1 MRNAVSQAIAA
12 LSRGFAGEARCCVR
26 TGLARA
32 AVLPAG
38 FGDGGMGARG
48 EGPNL
53 GTDIIGPGRTGN
65 RRHPWPAPRGRVG
78 RIAKADASAQSSRW
92 QAGAAAENPDRP
104 TGGNMRLLHW
114 VALGLVAGHTGA
126 FAQANYPNRPIKM
139 IVPLAAASA
148 VDVAARIVTQKMA
161 DNLGQQFVILN
172 LPGAS
177 GLIGAEQVAH
187 AEPDGYTIG
196 GFNDSIM
203 TMVPNLQAKMR
214 WDILKDF
221 EPVSLVATVEWG
233 LIAGNQTGYKTA
245 ADLIAAAKAAP
256 GKIDYGSG
264 GPGSPQH
271 LAMAMFASA
280 AGISLTHV
288 PYKGATQA
296 ATDVA
301 AGQIPVG
308 FQGLGTV
315 AALVRGG
322 QLRLIGV
329 CTPARLP
336 QFPDVP
342 TISESGLPGF
352 TFNSWFAIMAPAG
365 TPKDIIAKLNTE
377 VLKALADPEVHK
389 KLEDLGFAVR
399 GSSPAELGAMTHEQL
414 AKYARVIKEMGI
426 GNE

>member
-1 MRNAVSQAIAA
+1 MR
-12 LSRGFAGEARCCVR
+12 LSRRLAVAFAL
-26 TGLARA
+26 LA
-32 AVLPAG
+32 
-38 FGDGGMGARG
+38 
-48 EGPNL
+48 
-53 GTDIIGPGRTGN
+53 
-65 RRHPWPAPRGRVG
+65 
-78 RIAKADASAQSSRW
+78 ASA
-92 QAGAAAENPDRP
+92 P
-104 TGGNMRLLHW
+104 
-114 VALGLVAGHTGA
+114 LVKSPVV
-126 FAQANYPNRPIKM
+126 FAQASYPDRPIKM

-148 VDVAARIVTQKMA
+148 VDVAARIITQKMA
-161 DNLGQQFVILN
+161 DNMGQQFVILN
-172 LPGAS
+172 MPGAS

-187 AEPDGYTIG
+187 ADPDGYTIG

-203 TMVPNLQAKMR
+203 TMVPNLQANMR

-233 LIAGNQTGYKTA
+233 LIAGNQTSYKSA

-271 LAMAMFASA
+271 LAMAMFASN
-280 AGISLTHV
+280 AGISMTHV

-315 AALVRGG
+315 APLVRGG
-322 QLRLIGV
+322 QVRLIGV
-329 CTPARLP
+329 STAQRLP

-342 TISESGLPGF
+342 TVSESGLPGF
-352 TFNSWFAIMAPAG
+352 LFNSWFAIMAPAG
-365 TPKDIIAKLNTE
+365 TPKDIIARLNAE
-377 VLKALADPEVHK
+377 VLKAVADADVRR
-389 KLEDLGFAVR
+389 KLDELGFVVR
-399 GSSPAELGAMTHEQL
+399 GSSPEELGHLTREQL
-414 AKYARVIKEMGI
+414 AKYARVIKDIGI

>member
-1 MRNAVSQAIAA
+1 
-12 LSRGFAGEARCCVR
+12 
-26 TGLARA
+26 
-32 AVLPAG
+32 
-38 FGDGGMGARG
+38 
-48 EGPNL
+48 
-53 GTDIIGPGRTGN
+53 
-65 RRHPWPAPRGRVG
+65 
-78 RIAKADASAQSSRW
+78 
-92 QAGAAAENPDRP
+92 
-104 TGGNMRLLHW
+104 MRLLRLLVSMVAVLVGAS
-114 VALGLVAGHTGA
+114 VAL
-126 FAQANYPNRPIKM
+126 AQSNYPDRPIKM

-161 DNLGQQFVILN
+161 ENMGQQFVILN
-172 LPGAS
+172 MPGAS
-177 GLIGAEQVAH
+177 GMIGAEQVAH

-203 TMVPNLQAKMR
+203 TMVPNLQSKMR

-233 LIAGNQTGYKTA
+233 LIAGNQTPYKSA
-245 ADLIAAAKAAP
+245 SDLIAAAKAEP

-271 LAMAMFASA
+271 LAMAMFASG

-329 CTPARLP
+329 STQKRLS
-336 QFPDVP
+336 QFPEVP

-352 TFNSWFAIMAPAG
+352 AFNSWFAILAPAG
-365 TPKDIIAKLNTE
+365 TPKNIIARLNAE
-377 VLKALADPEVHK
+377 VLKALADADVRH

-399 GSSPAELGAMTHEQL
+399 GSSPEELGAMTRDQL
-414 AKYARVIKEMGI
+414 AKYARVMKEMGI
-426 GNE
+426 ANE

>member
-1 MRNAVSQAIAA
+1 
-12 LSRGFAGEARCCVR
+12 
-26 TGLARA
+26 
-32 AVLPAG
+32 
-38 FGDGGMGARG
+38 
-48 EGPNL
+48 
-53 GTDIIGPGRTGN
+53 
-65 RRHPWPAPRGRVG
+65 
-78 RIAKADASAQSSRW
+78 
-92 QAGAAAENPDRP
+92 
-104 TGGNMRLLHW
+104 MRLLHSF
-114 VALGLVAGHTGA
+114 VSALALLAGTSA
-126 FAQANYPNRPIKM
+126 IAQTNYPDRPIKM

-161 DNLGQQFVILN
+161 DNMGQQFVILN
-172 LPGAS
+172 QPGAS
-177 GLIGAEQVAH
+177 GLIGAEQVAR

-203 TMVPNLQAKMR
+203 TMVPNMQSKMR

-233 LIAGNQTGYKTA
+233 LIANNQTSYKSA

-315 AALVRGG
+315 AALVRGNS
-322 QLRLIGV
+322 LKLIGV
-329 CTPARLP
+329 TTPNRLP

-342 TISESGLPGF
+342 TVSESGLPGF
-352 TFNSWFAIMAPAG
+352 FFNSWFAILAPAG
-365 TPKDIIAKLNTE
+365 TPKEIIARLNAE
-377 VLKALADPEVHK
+377 VLKAVADPEVRDKARKPRLYGARQFSRGTGHVDPRAARQIRARDERDGDQQRVIRADCRG
-389 KLEDLGFAVR
+389 LTRQSILFA
-399 GSSPAELGAMTHEQL
+399 GSSASGGRNWHTAPVNGPAFMRRS
-414 AKYARVIKEMGI
+414 AK
-426 GNE
+426 

>member
-1 MRNAVSQAIAA
+1 MRACALVSAFI
-12 LSRGFAGEARCCVR
+12 LCIS
-26 TGLARA
+26 TGA
-32 AVLPAG
+32 
-38 FGDGGMGARG
+38 
-48 EGPNL
+48 
-53 GTDIIGPGRTGN
+53 
-65 RRHPWPAPRGRVG
+65 
-78 RIAKADASAQSSRW
+78 ADAQKAY
-92 QAGAAAENPDRP
+92 PDRP
-104 TGGNMRLLHW
+104 IR
-114 VALGLVAGHTGA
+114 
-126 FAQANYPNRPIKM
+126 M

-161 DNLGQQFVILN
+161 DNMGQQFVIMN
-172 LPGAS
+172 QPGAS
-177 GLIGAEQVAH
+177 GLIGAEQVAR

-203 TMVPNLQAKMR
+203 TMVPNLQGKMR

-233 LIAGNQTGYKTA
+233 LVANNNTKYQNA
-245 ADLIAAAKAAP
+245 ADLIAAAKATP

-315 AALVRGG
+315 AALVRGNA
-322 QLRLIGV
+322 LKLIGV
-329 CTPARLP
+329 TTQNRLP

-342 TISESGLPGF
+342 TVSESGLPGF
-352 TFNSWFAIMAPAG
+352 FFNSWFAILAPAG
-365 TPKDIIAKLNTE
+365 TPKEIIGKLNAE
-377 VLKALADPEVHK
+377 VLKAVADPDVRE
-389 KLEDLGFAVR
+389 KLENLGFTVR
-399 GSSPAELGAMTHEQL
+399 GTSPEELGTMTRAQL
-414 AKYARVIKEMGI
+414 EKYARVIKEMGI
-426 GNE
+426 SAE

>member
-1 MRNAVSQAIAA
+1 MAISTDPTRSRTWGEPRLLPRRTVVTTA
-12 LSRGFAGEARCCVR
+12 LVG
-26 TGLARA
+26 RA
-32 AVLPAG
+32 AGRRV
-38 FGDGGMGARG
+38 R
-48 EGPNL
+48 L
-53 GTDIIGPGRTGN
+53 GTRDLSGSVIGVTGVTRGAILLGLFGRTGQRGAVSC
-65 RRHPWPAPRGRVG
+65 RRLWPPPPPWCLPPL
-78 RIAKADASAQSSRW
+78 
-92 QAGAAAENPDRP
+92 PDR
-104 TGGNMRLLHW
+104 
-114 VALGLVAGHTGA
+114 AD
-126 FAQANYPNRPIKM
+126 
-139 IVPLAAASA
+139 A

-161 DNLGQQFVILN
+161 DNMGQQFVILN
-172 LPGAS
+172 QPGAS
-177 GLIGAEQVAH
+177 GMIGAEQVAR

-196 GFNDSIM
+196 GFNDSVM
-203 TMVPNLQAKMR
+203 TMVPNLQSKMR

-233 LIAGNQTGYKTA
+233 LIANNQVSFKSA
-245 ADLIAAAKAAP
+245 ADLIAAAKASP

-322 QLRLIGV
+322 QLKLIGV
-329 CTPARLP
+329 TTEKRLA

-342 TISESGLPGF
+342 TVSKSGLPGF
-352 TFNSWFAIMAPAG
+352 FFNSWFAMLAPAG
-365 TPKDIIAKLNTE
+365 TPKEIIARLNAE
-377 VLKALADPEVHK
+377 ALKAVGDPEVRR
-389 KLEDLGFAVR
+389 KLEELGFAVR
-399 GSSPAELGAMTHEQL
+399 GSSSEELRAMTRDQL

-426 GNE
+426 TNE

>member
-1 MRNAVSQAIAA
+1 
-12 LSRGFAGEARCCVR
+12 
-26 TGLARA
+26 
-32 AVLPAG
+32 
-38 FGDGGMGARG
+38 
-48 EGPNL
+48 
-53 GTDIIGPGRTGN
+53 
-65 RRHPWPAPRGRVG
+65 
-78 RIAKADASAQSSRW
+78 
-92 QAGAAAENPDRP
+92 
-104 TGGNMRLLHW
+104 MRLLGW
-114 VALGLVAGHTGA
+114 YVALLALVAGSSSCL
-126 FAQANYPNRPIKM
+126 AQANYPDRPIKM

-161 DNLGQQFVILN
+161 DNMGQQFVILN

-177 GLIGAEQVAH
+177 GLIGAEQVAR

-203 TMVPNLQAKMR
+203 TMVPNLQSKMR

-233 LIAGNQTGYKTA
+233 LIAGNQTSFKTA

-296 ATDVA
+296 AADVV
-301 AGQIPVG
+301 AGQIPVA

-315 AALVRGG
+315 AAMVRGG
-322 QLRLIGV
+322 QVRLIGV
-329 CTPARLP
+329 CTEKRLP
-336 QFPDVP
+336 SFPDVP
-342 TISESGLPGF
+342 TVNESGLPGF
-352 TFNSWFAIMAPAG
+352 FFNSWFAMLAPAG
-365 TPKDIIAKLNTE
+365 TPKEIVARLNAE
-377 VLKALADPEVHK
+377 VLKALADGDVRH
-389 KLEDLGFAVR
+389 KLEELGFAIR
-399 GSSPAELGAMTHEQL
+399 GSSPDELGSMTRDQL

-426 GNE
+426 SNE

>member
-1 MRNAVSQAIAA
+1 MRLIHSIAAALALLVGSNAV
-12 LSRGFAGEARCCVR
+12 
-26 TGLARA
+26 
-32 AVLPAG
+32 
-38 FGDGGMGARG
+38 
-48 EGPNL
+48 
-53 GTDIIGPGRTGN
+53 
-65 RRHPWPAPRGRVG
+65 
-78 RIAKADASAQSSRW
+78 AQT
-92 QAGAAAENPDRP
+92 A
-104 TGGNMRLLHW
+104 
-114 VALGLVAGHTGA
+114 
-126 FAQANYPNRPIKM
+126 YPERPIKM

-161 DNLGQQFVILN
+161 ENMGQQIVIIN
-172 LPGAS
+172 QAGAS
-177 GLIGAEQVAH
+177 GLIGAEQVAR
-187 AEPDGYTIG
+187 ATPDGYTIG
-196 GFNDSIM
+196 GFNDSVM
-203 TMVPNLQAKMR
+203 TMVPNLHSKMP

-233 LIAGNQTGYKTA
+233 LIAGNNTGYKTA

-256 GKIDYGSG
+256 GKINYSSG

-271 LAMAMFASA
+271 LAMAMFASS

-301 AGQIPVG
+301 SGQIPVG

-329 CTPARLP
+329 TTEKRLS

-342 TISESGLPGF
+342 TVSESGLPGF
-352 TFNSWFAIMAPAG
+352 FFNSWFAILAPAG
-365 TPKDIIAKLNTE
+365 TPKDIIARLNAE
-377 VLKALADPEVHK
+377 VLKAVADPEVRH
-389 KLEDLGFAVR
+389 KLEDLGFSVR
-399 GSSPAELGAMTHEQL
+399 GTSPAELGVLTGEQL

-426 GNE
+426 TNE

>member
-1 MRNAVSQAIAA
+1 
-12 LSRGFAGEARCCVR
+12 
-26 TGLARA
+26 
-32 AVLPAG
+32 
-38 FGDGGMGARG
+38 
-48 EGPNL
+48 
-53 GTDIIGPGRTGN
+53 
-65 RRHPWPAPRGRVG
+65 
-78 RIAKADASAQSSRW
+78 
-92 QAGAAAENPDRP
+92 
-104 TGGNMRLLHW
+104 MRLLHTLLSA
-114 VALGLVAGHTGA
+114 VALLATSNVVAQTA
-126 FAQANYPNRPIKM
+126 YPVRPIKM

-161 DNLGQQFVILN
+161 DNMGQQIVILN
-172 LPGAS
+172 QPGAS
-177 GLIGAEQVAH
+177 GLIGAEQVAK

-203 TMVPNLQAKMR
+203 TMVPNLQSNIR
-214 WDILKDF
+214 WNILRDF

-233 LIAGNQTGYKTA
+233 LIASNASSYKTA
-245 ADLIAAAKAAP
+245 ADLIDAAKAAP
-256 GKIDYGSG
+256 GKIDYSTG

-301 AGQIPVG
+301 SGQIPVG

-329 CTPARLP
+329 TTAKRMP
-336 QFPDVP
+336 QFPEVP
-342 TISESGLPGF
+342 TVSESGLTGF
-352 TFNSWFAIMAPAG
+352 FFNSWFAIMAPAG
-365 TPKDIIAKLNTE
+365 TPKDILARLNAE
-377 VLKALADPEVHK
+377 VVKAVADPEVRRR
-389 KLEDLGFAVR
+389 LEDLGFAVR
-399 GSSPAELGAMTHEQL
+399 GSSATELGVMTREQL

-426 GNE
+426 ANE

>member
-1 MRNAVSQAIAA
+1 
-12 LSRGFAGEARCCVR
+12 
-26 TGLARA
+26 
-32 AVLPAG
+32 
-38 FGDGGMGARG
+38 
-48 EGPNL
+48 
-53 GTDIIGPGRTGN
+53 
-65 RRHPWPAPRGRVG
+65 
-78 RIAKADASAQSSRW
+78 
-92 QAGAAAENPDRP
+92 
-104 TGGNMRLLHW
+104 MRLLPW
-114 VALGLVAGHTGA
+114 IVLGLVAGHSAA
-126 FAQANYPNRPIKM
+126 FAQGNYPNRPIKM

-161 DNLGQQFVILN
+161 DDMGQQFVILN
-172 LPGAS
+172 MPGAS

-214 WDILKDF
+214 WDILRDF

-233 LIAGNQTGYKTA
+233 LVAGNQTPFKSA

-271 LAMAMFASA
+271 LAMAMFASG

-329 CTPARLP
+329 STPARLP

-352 TFNSWFAIMAPAG
+352 VFNSWFAILAPAG
-365 TPKDIIAKLNTE
+365 TPKDIIARLNAE
-377 VLKALADPEVHK
+377 VAKALADPEVRR
-389 KLEDLGFAVR
+389 KLEELGFAVR
-399 GSSPAELGAMTHEQL
+399 GTSPQELGTMTREQL
-414 AKYARVIKEMGI
+414 AKYARVIKEIGI

>member
-1 MRNAVSQAIAA
+1 MRLFDPLV
-12 LSRGFAGEARCCVR
+12 
-26 TGLARA
+26 
-32 AVLPAG
+32 AVLALLAG
-38 FGDGGMGARG
+38 SG
-48 EGPNL
+48 
-53 GTDIIGPGRTGN
+53 
-65 RRHPWPAPRGRVG
+65 VV
-78 RIAKADASAQSSRW
+78 AQT
-92 QAGAAAENPDRP
+92 A
-104 TGGNMRLLHW
+104 
-114 VALGLVAGHTGA
+114 
-126 FAQANYPNRPIKM
+126 YPERPIKM

-161 DNLGQQFVILN
+161 ENMGQQIVIIN
-172 LPGAS
+172 QAGAS
-177 GLIGAEQVAH
+177 GLIGAEQVAR
-187 AEPDGYTIG
+187 AAPDGYTIG
-196 GFNDSIM
+196 GFNDSVM
-203 TMVPNLQAKMR
+203 TMVPNLHSKMP

-233 LIAGNQTGYKTA
+233 LIAGNDTGYKTA

-256 GKIDYGSG
+256 GKVNYSSG

-271 LAMAMFASA
+271 LAMAMFASS

-329 CTPARLP
+329 TTEKRLA

-342 TISESGLPGF
+342 TVSESGLPGF
-352 TFNSWFAIMAPAG
+352 FFNSWFAMLAPAG
-365 TPKDIIAKLNTE
+365 TPKDIVARLNAE
-377 VLKALADPEVHK
+377 VLKAVGDPEVRH
-389 KLEDLGFAVR
+389 KLEDLGFSVR
-399 GSSPAELGAMTHEQL
+399 GTSSAELGVLTQQQL

-426 GNE
+426 AVE